1 MLPAPPPTFDILHE
15 PPDLPDDFAM
25 DLDDRS
31 QVVRLHVAG
40 ELDSYTAPRLVD
52 AVKWLRRRHAGG
64 LVLDLH
70 DVTFV
75 DTVGYRAIHHA
86 SCDEDGRPDP
96 RVVRVIG
103 PAVAKLELVVALATG
118 R

>member
-1 MLPAPPPTFDILHE
+1 MPPAHSPVFDIL
-15 PPDLPDDFAM
+15 PDLPDDF
-25 DLDDRS
+25 DLDLDGRS
-31 QVVRLHVAG
+31 HVVRLHVTG
-40 ELDSYTAPRLVD
+40 ELDAYTAPRLVE
-52 AVKWLRRRHAGG
+52 AVSWLRRRHDGG

-75 DTVGYRAIHHA
+75 DTVGYRAIHRA
-86 SCDEDGRPDP
+86 SCDDDGRPDP